1 MRRNIIF
8 AITTLM
14 LCIGFS
20 SCDFEEDNK
29 AAKPAFLQ
37 KTDSA
42 SHPAGND
49 SIGTGS

>member
-1 MRRNIIF
+1 
-8 AITTLM
+8 M

-20 SCDFEEDNK
+20 SCDFEEGDK
-29 AAKPAFLQ
+29 AGKPAFLQ

-49 SIGTGS
+49 SIGPGS